1 MRVTQARTSHVLTAV
16 SATSQLSIPARGGPC
31 TGVLQYLHP
40 CKLPTRTTQDAR
52 VIRAFNAFKIP
63 NWGVTSTQQKLASS
77 CSFFL
82 FGATTKVQPIT
93 FGTKLL
99 RCCSRRITKEGTPL
113 DCPGTDRRCCHCQ
126 LSAVV
131 RSGRI
136 CSVAESLGIM
146 RNLGQKMGKL

>member
-31 TGVLQYLHP
+31 TSVLQYLQP
-40 CKLPTRTTQDAR
+40 CKLPTRTTQGAR
-52 VIRAFNAFKIP
+52 VIRAFKAFKTP
-63 NWGVTSTQQKLASS
+63 DWGATSTQQKLASS
-77 CSFFL
+77 RSLFL
-82 FGATTKVQPIT
+82 FGATIKVQPIT
-93 FGTKLL
+93 FGTNLL
-99 RCCSRRITKEGTPL
+99 RCCSRRITEGTPL

-126 LSAVV
+126 LSAAV

>member
-1 MRVTQARTSHVLTAV
+1 MKKIEKMIHQIIRFRGKIEAFLV
-16 SATSQLSIPARGGPC
+16 SIEEFSS
-31 TGVLQYLHP
+31 
-40 CKLPTRTTQDAR
+40 PTFHT
-52 VIRAFNAFKIP
+52 FKTP
-63 NWGVTSTQQKLASS
+63 DWGATSTQQKLASS

-99 RCCSRRITKEGTPL
+99 RCCSRRITEGTPL